1 MAASI
6 VGKDRTA
13 LVVDDVIEMRAIL
26 IHMLR
31 TLGFVDIKEAGSGK
45 SAMRMLEDDNG
56 FDLMILDQ
64 KMADM
69 DGLSVVRWMRTEW
82 QGTKKPH
89 VIMVTGHTDKKSV
102 LTALELGVAGFL
114 AKPVSRVQLE
124 AKITA
129 CLAKAA

>member
-1 MAASI
+1 MAGAMI
-6 VGKDRTA
+6 GKDRTV
-13 LVVDDVIEMRAIL
+13 LVVDDVLEMREIL

-45 SAMRMLEDDNG
+45 TAKRMLEDNSG
-56 FDLMILDQ
+56 FYFMILDQ
-64 KMADM
+64 RMADM
-69 DGLSVVRWMRTEW
+69 EGLSVVRWMRTEW

-114 AKPVSRVQLE
+114 AKPVSRIQLE
-124 AKITA
+124 AKIAA
-129 CLAKAA
+129 CLTKAA

>member
-69 DGLSVVRWMRTEW
+69 DGLSVVP
-82 QGTKKPH
+82 TKRASSPPWNWE
-89 VIMVTGHTDKKSV
+89 S
-102 LTALELGVAGFL
+102 
-114 AKPVSRVQLE
+114 PVSWPSPYPAFNSKRKSPPAWQRQRRSRAE
-124 AKITA
+124 QRDAR
-129 CLAKAA
+129 